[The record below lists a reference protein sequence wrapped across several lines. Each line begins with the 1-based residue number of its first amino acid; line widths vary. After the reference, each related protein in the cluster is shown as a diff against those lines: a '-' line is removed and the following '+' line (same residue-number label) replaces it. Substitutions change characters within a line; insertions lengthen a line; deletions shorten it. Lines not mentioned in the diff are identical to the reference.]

1 MRNRDYA
8 QKLLVTACSAAVMA
22 LSSAGAAAQTT
33 YQSGHAAT
41 VNDVRSSSSART
53 TGDARDEARGAA
65 HDVDLS
71 VNVIQRMESDAALT
85 TLLHQAKG
93 VFVVPKYG
101 HAALGI
107 GGRGG
112 VGVLMV
118 NHDGQWSDPAFY
130 NFGGISA
137 GVQAGV
143 EGGSFVMVL
152 NNDKAVSKFTH
163 NNNWSLNAGA
173 GLTVVNWS
181 KKAQG
186 STNGDIT
193 VWSHTKGLFGG
204 LTVGVNDIKYDR
216 DQTSAYYGKTVTA
229 SEATSGTLASSKA
242 DRLKQVLASATP
254 GAALDTA
261 PTSAAMSPPAAANA
275 NSYSS
280 GTSSMSGSTTPS
292 KPNTTNRMSSGTYE
306 GGMK

>member
-1 MRNRDYA
+1 MRNRDFA
-8 QKLLVTACSAAVMA
+8 QKLLVTACSAAAMA

-33 YQSGHAAT
+33 YQSSHATPTGNAIH
-41 VNDVRSSSSART
+41 SSDSARM
-53 TGDARDEARGAA
+53 TGDAREEARGAA
-65 HDVDLS
+65 RDVDLS
-71 VNVIQRMESDAALT
+71 VDVIQRMESDAALA

-101 HAALGI
+101 HAALGV

-118 NHDGQWSDPAFY
+118 NHGGQWGDPAFY

-152 NNDKAVSKFTH
+152 NNDKAVGKFTR
-163 NNNWSLNAGA
+163 NNNWSLDAGA

-181 KKAQG
+181 KKAQD

-193 VWSHTKGLFGG
+193 VWSDTKGLFGG

-216 DQTSAYYGKTVTA
+216 DQTSAYYGKTVSA

-254 GAALDTA
+254 GPALDTA
-261 PTSAAMSPPAAANA
+261 STSAAMSPAATND

-280 GTSSMSGSTTPS
+280 GTASTSGTTGSSKS
-292 KPNTTNRMSSGTYE
+292 NTTSRMSSGSYE